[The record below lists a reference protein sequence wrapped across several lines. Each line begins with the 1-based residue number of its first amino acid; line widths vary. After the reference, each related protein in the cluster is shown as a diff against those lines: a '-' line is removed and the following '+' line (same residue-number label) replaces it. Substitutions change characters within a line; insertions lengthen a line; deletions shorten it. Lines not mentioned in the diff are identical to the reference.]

1 MFIISLWILCSVF
14 PIVLFFPVI
23 FLKGLYCFHLFL
35 ETLYVMLIMWSP
47 APNSPYKGT
56 LSGSTT
62 KRPLIHVPYML
73 LLWILESRSLLQDQ
87 NPPSFI
93 LGKMWAH
100 PLPDRHQKISLTHK
114 SIHDLSL
121 LNFFHISRNVLLLLP
136 PYFFLLL
143 LTVREKNR
151 KIFTEFYIY
160 IKGSNKFSVQ
170 GVKEDLE
177 NIKI

>member
-1 MFIISLWILCSVF
+1 MFPTCYSYESWSLD
-14 PIVLFFPVI
+14 LFFKI
-23 FLKGLYCFHLFL
+23 RIHR
-35 ETLYVMLIMWSP
+35 
-47 APNSPYKGT
+47 
-56 LSGSTT
+56 LSFWE
-62 KRPLIHVPYML
+62 KC
-73 LLWILESRSLLQDQ
+73 E
-87 NPPSFI
+87 
-93 LGKMWAH
+93 H